1 MHQSTTQL
9 VQYDA
14 ARHAL
19 AQCERIDEAKDWSN
33 KAVVLAA
40 YARQADDPELEAIA
54 RRIRARAF
62 RRMGEISRK
71 LETSPGARTEPLPSA
86 GKRLKSAVLA
96 EAGVST
102 SQAHRAEKVAAIPVE
117 EFERR
122 VESSRS
128 PSITA
133 LLLKATREEQA
144 AARRA
149 ERDEVPAADSV
160 RLYNLPVADLAQE
173 IEPGSVDLVLTDPPY
188 ERAAI
193 NVYGEL
199 AAFAYHALKPGGSLV
214 VLCGQ
219 TWLPDM
225 LKQLCSAGMAYQWM
239 LSYLMPGGSVMNNSR
254 SVHVG
259 WKPVVWLVKGKYE
272 GVWVDDQVRAPYLR
286 KQEVDLHKWQQQE
299 EGSFQLLKKFCSS
312 GQAVCDPLM
321 GSGTYGVAALRRGCS
336 FIGSDIDAETLGTVR
351 GRLNGIPP
359 RAREQPPMLRYAGP

>member
-1 MHQSTTQL
+1 MPKSTTSL
-9 VQYDA
+9 VQYDQ

-19 AQCERIDEAKDWSN
+19 AQCERIDEAKDWSD
-33 KAVVLAA
+33 KASALAA
-40 YARQADDPELEAIA
+40 YAKKANDPELEATA

-62 RRMGEISRK
+62 RRMGEISK
-71 LETSPGARTEPLPSA
+71 TLEKSKPDKGHGAGLPSG
-86 GKRLKSAVLA
+86 GKTKASVLS
-96 EAGVST
+96 EAGIST
-102 SQAHRAEKVAAIPVE
+102 SQANRAEKVAAIPVE

-122 VESSRS
+122 VESSRA
-128 PSITA
+128 PSIVA
-133 LLLKATREEQA
+133 LLLRAIREEEA

-149 ERDEVPAADSV
+149 EREGAPAADSV

-193 NVYGEL
+193 NVYREL
-199 AAFAYHALKPGGSLV
+199 AVFAHHALKPGGSLV

-225 LKQLCSAGMAYQWM
+225 LKQLCSEGLAYQWM
-239 LSYLMPGGSVMNNSR
+239 LSYKMPGGSVINNSR

-272 GVWVDDQVRAPYLR
+272 GVWVDDQVRTPSLR
-286 KQEVDLHKWQQQE
+286 KQEADLHKWQQQE

-336 FIGSDIDAETLGTVR
+336 FIGSDIDAEALEIAR
-351 GRLNGIPP
+351 GRLSG
-359 RAREQPPMLRYAGP
+359 